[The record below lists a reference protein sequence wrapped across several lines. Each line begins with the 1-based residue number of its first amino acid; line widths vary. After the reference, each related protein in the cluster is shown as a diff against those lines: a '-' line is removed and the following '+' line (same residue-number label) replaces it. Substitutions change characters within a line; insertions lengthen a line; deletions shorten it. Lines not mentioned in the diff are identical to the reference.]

1 MTVCQR
7 CNSRLTFIC
16 QIYCPVDEKP
26 EAFHRMLYIYACL
39 KGKCKDS
46 TEAVRVFRCQ
56 LPQENRYY
64 SKNPPNYDLLDM
76 SDSALAQKQKDVLD
90 AINQNEKQYTEAS
103 KIQGEGKKLS
113 SVYMLEID
121 NEAEKITKRVLRR
134 LTLLEKGEEDSD
146 EYDSD
151 DSQIMSQSDKE
162 LLAKYEEEEK
172 DEFQTELSKQFCYSH
187 FY

>member
-1 MTVCQR
+1 
-7 CNSRLTFIC
+7 
-16 QIYCPVDEKP
+16 
-26 EAFHRMLYIYACL
+26 MLYIYACL

-90 AINQNEKQYTEAS
+90 AINQNERQYTEAS

-172 DEFQTELSKQFCYSH
+172 DEFQTELSNQFCYSH

>member
-1 MTVCQR
+1 
-7 CNSRLTFIC
+7 
-16 QIYCPVDEKP
+16 
-26 EAFHRMLYIYACL
+26 
-39 KGKCKDS
+39 
-46 TEAVRVFRCQ
+46 
-56 LPQENRYY
+56 
-64 SKNPPNYDLLDM
+64 M

-90 AINQNEKQYTEAS
+90 AINQNERQYTEAS

-134 LTLLEKGEEDSD
+134 LNLLEKGEEDSD

-162 LLAKYEEEEK
+162 LLTKYEEEEK